1 MMSLVIARWQ
11 AHHAQLGLSVGL
23 GRAIR
28 TGAVASERRVQE
40 PPIAAAQ
47 HPANAANAAMHG
59 AGMQACR
66 HAWCSL
72 QQAATHNG
80 ECLTSLWH
88 RPAIVL
94 HCGDIRSGNK
104 RHHKRH
110 KKRHT
115 TVVHAWVPCRVGY
128 HTGHAQSAVP
138 EGSEGRRPLTAITAA
153 VGDCRLHI
161 ACCIR
166 SACLR
171 CCNRCADSAM
181 ASPQPYRHCLQT

>member
-1 MMSLVIARWQ
+1 
-11 AHHAQLGLSVGL
+11 
-23 GRAIR
+23 
-28 TGAVASERRVQE
+28 
-40 PPIAAAQ
+40 
-47 HPANAANAAMHG
+47 MHG

-171 CCNRCADSAM
+171 CCNRCADSAWHRRSHIGTVCKLDESVRTS
-181 ASPQPYRHCLQT
+181 AAHRRRGCSGVSRLCWSCSAGRTAAPDSRQR